1 MKKKEVILETIDP
14 KKGAAM
20 EIVCICAFYVC
31 CFIAVALIITAG
43 VLPVVVKANAIT
55 CWICMGLEA
64 ACAAFSY
71 IAYWIKKNAM

>member
-20 EIVCICAFYVC
+20 EIVCACAFYVC
-31 CFIAVALIITAG
+31 CFVAVALIITAG
-43 VLPVVVKANAIT
+43 VLPVVVPVSEIT

-64 ACAAFSY
+64 ACAGFGYVAW
-71 IAYWIKKNAM
+71 WIKRNAM